1 MPDQVREQP
10 EFQRG
15 QSGRASSGGYLPGIK
30 INGQPVIRVDGAG
43 GFAVSFQNDFYFC
56 KQDTQGIGLLY
67 IVIASDIGSDDLVVI
82 ACASGD
88 EQDGNV
94 CLLAQLPAQFKA
106 AAVPQVDVQ
115 QKKLGG
121 VFLKKLPAFGY
132 AVCRCRFYAEQVK
145 IFGCAVC
152 EGFSSSIMRQSYF
165 MADLRIG
172 TICVR

>member
-67 IVIASDIGSDDLVVI
+67 IDRKSVV
-82 ACASGD
+82 
-88 EQDGNV
+88 
-94 CLLAQLPAQFKA
+94 
-106 AAVPQVDVQ
+106 
-115 QKKLGG
+115 
-121 VFLKKLPAFGY
+121 
-132 AVCRCRFYAEQVK
+132 
-145 IFGCAVC
+145 
-152 EGFSSSIMRQSYF
+152 
-165 MADLRIG
+165 
-172 TICVR
+172 